1 MEEPWRGDQV
11 GKGISEKERG
21 LNNMAEKHLGSV
33 LGEAGSRQHAVLAK
47 ARSCRVTVQSD
58 SGWCGQWTE
67 RTEGW

>member
-11 GKGISEKERG
+11 GKGISEKECG

-33 LGEAGSRQHAVLAK
+33 LGEAGSRRRAVQAK
-47 ARSCRVTVQSD
+47 ACSCRVTVQS
-58 SGWCGQWTE
+58 SGWCRQWTE